1 MKLATCRLT
10 FLNLG
15 LFLVACWSI
24 APFNSSALTVA
35 EVAKDLACPCQCPL
49 ILGDCNMSCG
59 LEWKDDIGQL
69 IQKGMNKQQ
78 IIDHFIAEHGEDARL
93 TPVQR
98 IQGKIFQY
106 TRSFGAVD
114 WALLWAGVLGWISLM
129 FIGVYIGVRKLSSA

>member
-1 MKLATCRLT
+1 
-10 FLNLG
+10 
-15 LFLVACWSI
+15 
-24 APFNSSALTVA
+24 
-35 EVAKDLACPCQCPL
+35 
-49 ILGDCNMSCG
+49 
-59 LEWKDDIGQL
+59 
-69 IQKGMNKQQ
+69 MNKQQ